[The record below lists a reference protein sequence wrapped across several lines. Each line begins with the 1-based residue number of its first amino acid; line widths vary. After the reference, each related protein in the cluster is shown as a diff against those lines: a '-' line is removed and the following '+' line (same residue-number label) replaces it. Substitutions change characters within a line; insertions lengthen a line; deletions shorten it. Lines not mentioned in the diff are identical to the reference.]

1 MFAAG
6 SFAISHPVDLDHRS
20 SMGHSVIRRSLF
32 VTAAFVL
39 GHLFHYAL
47 MITANRVLDPG
58 TFGRFYSSISLLNV
72 LLTPATV
79 LTFTFAQHF
88 STTFSMGG
96 IGSVASEL
104 RTLIRQHLPV
114 AAALVLL
121 CTLALLLVRSLIGA
135 DALLLL
141 VLVPLVA
148 VSVYFFEMVRAA
160 LQGMQNFVSYSLAW
174 IAWRG
179 GQYVLAVVAL
189 VALGTA
195 WSGLAGIFAATVIA
209 TIVLLA
215 LIAYRAERYAN
226 MPKTGGWSP
235 FNMMTA
241 MPFMIEYGIFILIN
255 NIDVLIAYL
264 LLGSEQLGAYAAS
277 SFLPKAIVTAT
288 QPVSQVMLPVINV
301 AAREGRRRRPAFWK
315 AFAVCGLVGA
325 AGAAVLSFGGEL
337 ACNERF
343 GIRFCSPWLL
353 AVLAFAA
360 IPLGMLRILV
370 VAGLAVGDQ
379 RHSVVP
385 AIAVAAFVA
394 VAFAWGRSPDEL
406 AMIYAVFCWAFMLLY
421 GATMWSRRRLVRQAS
436 SAH

>member
-1 MFAAG
+1 
-6 SFAISHPVDLDHRS
+6 
-20 SMGHSVIRRSLF
+20 VIRRSLL

-47 MITANRVLDPG
+47 MITANRFLDPG

-96 IGSVASEL
+96 IGSVTSEL
-104 RTLIRQHLPV
+104 RTLMRQHLPV

-121 CTLALLLVRSLIGA
+121 CSLALLLVRSLIGA
-135 DALLLL
+135 DAVLLL

-148 VSVYFFEMVRAA
+148 ASVYFFEMARAA

-179 GQYVLAVVAL
+179 GQYILAVGAL
-189 VALGTA
+189 IVVGTA
-195 WSGLAGIFAATVIA
+195 WSALAGIFAATIVA
-209 TIVLLA
+209 TIMLFA
-215 LIAYRAERYAN
+215 LIAYRAKHPHI
-226 MPKTGGWSP
+226 PKTVRWSP
-235 FNMMTA
+235 FNVMTA
-241 MPFMIEYGIFILIN
+241 VPFMIEYGVFILIN

-264 LLGSEQLGAYAAS
+264 LLDSEQLGAYAAS

-288 QPVSQVMLPVINV
+288 QPISQVMLPVINV
-301 AAREGRRRRPAFWK
+301 AGREGRPRRPAFWK
-315 AFAVCGLVGA
+315 AFAVCGLLGA

-343 GIRFCSPWLL
+343 GIRFCSPGLL
-353 AVLAFAA
+353 KMLAFAA
-360 IPLGMLRILV
+360 IPLGMLRVLV
-370 VAGLAVGDQ
+370 VAGLAVGFE
-379 RHSVVP
+379 RYLVVP
-385 AIAVAAFVA
+385 AVALAAFVPIA
-394 VAFAWGRSPDEL
+394 LAWGRSPHEL
-406 AMIYAVFCWAFMLLY
+406 AMIYAAFCWVFMLLY
-421 GATMWSRRRLVRQAS
+421 GATLRSGQHGARRA
-436 SAH
+436 